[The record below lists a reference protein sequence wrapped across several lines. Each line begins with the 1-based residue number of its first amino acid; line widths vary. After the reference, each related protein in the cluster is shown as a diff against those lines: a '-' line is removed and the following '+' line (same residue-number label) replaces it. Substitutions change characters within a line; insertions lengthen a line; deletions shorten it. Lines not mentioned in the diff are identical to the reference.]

1 MAKIIY
7 GVAGEGFGH
16 SSRTHLIGQHL
27 IEAGHEVLFATS
39 GKSLPYLR
47 TLFGEQVKE
56 IGGLCLA
63 CRDRKLFPS
72 KTVFTNLSR
81 FLTNRRTN
89 LDLYHTA
96 FEPFQPDLVIS
107 DFEPFSA
114 WWAWR
119 NGVPLVGI
127 DNQHLLTMCEL
138 EHPSGHWLSR
148 FNAEIVTRC
157 HYIGAAGQI
166 ILSFIRAPV
175 TNNQAV
181 LAPPVIRP
189 VVESIQSTHG
199 EHIVVYTA
207 DRSCKDELVALLT
220 SFHHLQF
227 RIYGFDAADRI
238 GNCQFKRTSTAEF
251 LQDLASC
258 RGVIA
263 TAGFSLLSECL
274 HFRKR
279 MLLLP
284 IRGHYEQILNATYA
298 QRLGV
303 ALACTSLDAGILAEY
318 LDTVDEPI
326 ADHSDIL
333 WPDNRAFFDILHR
346 ALHHAWSQYDINR
359 PPIPTAGGLAT
370 GI

>member
-7 GVAGEGFGH
+7 GVAGEGLGH
-16 SSRTHLIGQHL
+16 SSRSHLIGQHL
-27 IEAGHEVLFATS
+27 VEAGHEVLFATS
-39 GKSLPYLR
+39 GKSLSHLR
-47 TLFGEQVKE
+47 KHFGERVKE
-56 IGGLCLA
+56 IGGLSLVCKDGTLV
-63 CRDRKLFPS
+63 PS
-72 KTVFTNLSR
+72 RTVATNLSK
-81 FLTNRRTN
+81 FLANRRMN
-89 LDLYHTA
+89 LELYRTT

-119 NGVPLVGI
+119 NGVPLVGL

-138 EHPSGHWLSR
+138 EHPPGQRLSR

-157 HYIGAAGQI
+157 HYIGAAAYI
-166 ILSFIRAPV
+166 VLSFFRAPL
-175 TNNQAV
+175 TNRRAV

-189 VVESIQSTHG
+189 IVQSMKPTSG
-199 EHIVVYTA
+199 EHILIYTA
-207 DRSCKDELVALLT
+207 DRSWTSKLIPLLNA
-220 SFHHLQF
+220 FHHLQF
-227 RIYGFDAADRI
+227 RVYGFDVARRT
-238 GNCQFKRTSTAEF
+238 GNCEFKKTSTVEF

-274 HFRKR
+274 HFRKK

-303 ALACTSLDAGILAEY
+303 ALHRTSLDAGTLAEY
-318 LDTVDEPI
+318 LDALDEPI
-326 ADHSDIL
+326 PNHSDIL
-333 WPDNRAFFDILHR
+333 WPDNRGFFDILHR
-346 ALHHAWSQYDINR
+346 TLNNAWSEYEIA
-359 PPIPTAGGLAT
+359 PPAIPSAGGLAT

>member
-39 GKSLPYLR
+39 GKSLSYLR
-47 TLFGEQVKE
+47 KHFGEQVKE
-56 IGGLCLA
+56 IGGLCLV
-63 CRDRKLFPS
+63 CKDGRLVPS
-72 KTVFTNLSR
+72 KTVATNLSR
-81 FLTNRRTN
+81 FLANRRTN
-89 LDLYHTA
+89 LDLYRTT

-119 NGVPLVGI
+119 NAVPLVGI
-127 DNQHLLTMCEL
+127 DNQHVLTTCEL
-138 EHPSGHWLSR
+138 EHPPGQRLSR

-157 HYIGAAGQI
+157 HCVGAAAYI
-166 ILSFIRAPV
+166 ILSFFRAPL
-175 TNNQAV
+175 TNRRAV

-189 VVESIQSTHG
+189 IVESIEPTSG
-199 EHIVVYTA
+199 EHIVIYTT
-207 DRSCKDELVALLT
+207 DRSWKNELVSLLT
-220 SFHHLQF
+220 PLHHLQF
-227 RIYGFDAADRI
+227 RIYGFDVACRI
-238 GNCQFKRTSTAEF
+238 GNCEFKRTSTVEF
-251 LQDLASC
+251 LQDLAGC

-279 MLLLP
+279 MFLLP

-303 ALACTSLDAGILAEY
+303 ALQRTCLDAGTLAEY
-318 LDTVDEPI
+318 LDAIDEPI
-326 ADHSDIL
+326 ANHSDIL
-333 WPDNRAFFDILHR
+333 WPDNRGFFSILHQT
-346 ALHHAWSQYDINR
+346 LHQAWSEYEIAR
-359 PPIPTAGGLAT
+359 PAIPDAGGLTT